1 MKYLLIILLA
11 YSGLAFA
18 DNHLIE
24 TRYCGVQR
32 DDNGR
37 IKRSARVV
45 KEFEKL
51 YPLPTGYDRSQWQVN
66 HSVPLVC
73 GGCDAVR
80 NLIWMRKEAKTCA
93 EDWCQD
99 RHEQLTMCHASYMKN
114 N

>member
-11 YSGLAFA
+11 SSGLVFA

-45 KEFEKL
+45 KEFEKIH
-51 YPLPTGYDRSQWQVN
+51 PLPVEYSRSDWQVD
-66 HSVPLVC
+66 HVIPLAS
-73 GGCDAVR
+73 GGCDSVS
-80 NLIWMRKEAKTCA
+80 NMQWLPKTIKTCKS
-93 EDWCQD
+93 DDCKD
-99 RHEQLTMCHASYMKN
+99 RFERVIYGVIK
-114 N
+114 